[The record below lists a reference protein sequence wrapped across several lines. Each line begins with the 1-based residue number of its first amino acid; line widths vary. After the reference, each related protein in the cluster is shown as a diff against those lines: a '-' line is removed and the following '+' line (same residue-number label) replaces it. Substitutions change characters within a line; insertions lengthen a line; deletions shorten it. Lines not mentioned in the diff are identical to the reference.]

1 MIDFISSLVTH
12 LYFGLGKKNIDYNFF
27 IAALGKRKHGMES
40 PLLSSAEPDHMD
52 ESSSFEGRSVSSEHS
67 AGFLDPFHGLASHM
81 NQECAFCHSKSGTL
95 KRCLG
100 CKKVFYCGKACQKE
114 HWKKHKT
121 ECRGNRKLWGGV
133 PVFSVQSTKTITNNY
148 TAKEL
153 FYCHHLKRKH
163 FLQEWTSL
171 S

>member
-1 MIDFISSLVTH
+1 
-12 LYFGLGKKNIDYNFF
+12 
-27 IAALGKRKHGMES
+27 MES
-40 PLLSSAEPDHMD
+40 PLLSSNEPGHMD
-52 ESSSFEGRSVSSEHS
+52 ESSSLEGRSVSSEHS
-67 AGFLDPFHGLASHM
+67 AGFLDPFQGLASHM

-100 CKKVFYCGKACQKE
+100 CKNVLYCGKTCQKE

-133 PVFSVQSTKTITNNY
+133 PVFSVQSMKTIRTNY
-148 TAKEL
+148 TPQKL

-163 FLQEWTSL
+163 LLQEWTSL
-171 S
+171 FHKLCLFLTDRFPYFNFLF

>member
-12 LYFGLGKKNIDYNFF
+12 LNFGLGKKNIDCNFF

-40 PLLSSAEPDHMD
+40 PLLSSAEPGHMD

-67 AGFLDPFHGLASHM
+67 AGFLDPFQGLASHM
-81 NQECAFCHSKSGTL
+81 DQECAFCHSKSGTL

-100 CKKVFYCGKACQKE
+100 CKNVLYCGKTCQKE

-121 ECRGNRKLWGGV
+121 ECRGNRKL
-133 PVFSVQSTKTITNNY
+133 
-148 TAKEL
+148 
-153 FYCHHLKRKH
+153 
-163 FLQEWTSL
+163 
-171 S
+171 